1 MWLSSIVLGPKHA
14 KNIDIYLRPL
24 VGELNNLWKSIKYIY
39 DAYTQSTFTLRELLL
54 WNFHVQFSSNFCEY
68 FTSKLLTWF

>member
-54 WNFHVQFSSNFCEY
+54 WTMTNYPSKYEFSCTILFQF
-68 FTSKLLTWF
+68 L